1 MFFAPENMKKLTSKV
16 YLSDAT
22 RFKKYKRFKRS
33 ENMSEMSRRSER
45 YKGLKVQGH
54 KNS

>member
-1 MFFAPENMKKLTSKV
+1 MKKLPSKV

-45 YKGLKVQGH
+45 SERYKGLKVQGH